1 MTLHIARWQEF
12 GSAEPYISSEELQAQ
27 LISLYSKILNYSAH
41 FVRRAGPPLVKN
53 ASWKQKVDSLF
64 EDIKQLAVVLEWTA
78 ETAQMRAQVLADAG
92 LPEETCRP
100 KGVEELI
107 LLVANSLIPED
118 SMRTSTAYISE
129 VYAQYLATMVSFI
142 LGSPC
147 KVGTL
152 IREAAIRKPT
162 SSLKSPG
169 QKHQPGCRRARC
181 NDRFSEIS
189 AKSLITFERRKQRP
203 RYIKCHITK
212 ARVLSF

>member
-12 GSAEPYISSEELQAQ
+12 GSAEPYLSSEELQAQ
-27 LISLYSKILNYSAH
+27 LVSLYSKILSYSAH

-53 ASWKQKVDSLF
+53 TSWKQKVDSLF

-78 ETAQMRAQVLADAG
+78 DTVQMRAQVLADAG

-107 LLVANSLIPED
+107 LLVVNSLVPED

-129 VYAQYLATMVSFI
+129 VYAQYLATMVSYI
-142 LGSPC
+142 LVLLA
-147 KVGTL
+147 VGTL
-152 IREAAIRKPT
+152 IRDAAIRKPT

-169 QKHQPGCRRARC
+169 QEHQPSCRRARC

-203 RYIKCHITK
+203 RYTKCHITK